1 VTRQSTAS
9 YRPAAHEPRVET
21 AGVSGTHPRTS
32 SLEPPS
38 SFDEVMA
45 LLEPQDPQ
53 PTKAVLGELLQA
65 RRELARRE
73 SALRKLRQRLTQLES
88 RLGELE
94 EPPASADENPSFPA
108 NGDAVEWRSL
118 CFDALHADAG
128 ADERRDLD
136 LEFTEETEFFAGLNQ
151 DMAQGGVFVA
161 TYRRVPVGTALT
173 LELELPCGT
182 HVTAR
187 GRVAW
192 LRDTGYG
199 HCRPG
204 LGVQFT
210 QLSRAA
216 LLAIARYARHVPP
229 LYVEW

>member
-1 VTRQSTAS
+1 M
-9 YRPAAHEPRVET
+9 
-21 AGVSGTHPRTS
+21 
-32 SLEPPS
+32 SLEPS

-45 LLEPQDPQ
+45 LLDQQDPQ

-88 RLGELE
+88 RLEGLDES
-94 EPPASADENPSFPA
+94 PASADASPSLSA
-108 NGDAVEWRSL
+108 NGATVQWRSL
-118 CFDALHADAG
+118 CFDAPHGDTG
-128 ADERRDLD
+128 ADEHRELH
-136 LEFTEETEFFAGLNQ
+136 LEFTADTEFFAGLDQ

-182 HVTAR
+182 NVTAR

-192 LRDTGYG
+192 LRDTGAG
-199 HCRPG
+199 QCRPG

-210 QLSRAA
+210 ELSPAA
-216 LLAIARYARHVPP
+216 LVAIARYVKHVPP
-229 LYVEW
+229 LYMEW

>member
-1 VTRQSTAS
+1 M
-9 YRPAAHEPRVET
+9 
-21 AGVSGTHPRTS
+21 
-32 SLEPPS
+32 SLEPS

-45 LLEPQDPQ
+45 LLDQQDPQ

-88 RLGELE
+88 RLEELE
-94 EPPASADENPSFPA
+94 EPPASADENLPFPA
-108 NGDAVEWRSL
+108 NGAAVQWRSL
-118 CFDALHADAG
+118 CFDALHGDART
-128 ADERRDLD
+128 DEHRELD

-173 LELELPCGT
+173 LELDLPCGT
-182 HVTAR
+182 NVTAR

-192 LRDTGYG
+192 LRDTGASQ
-199 HCRPG
+199 CRPG

-210 QLSRAA
+210 KLSPAA
-216 LLAIARYARHVPP
+216 LLAIARYAKHVPP
-229 LYVEW
+229 LYMEW